1 MDWFLD
7 NNGNGRKWVNSK
19 KVVFVS
25 YITHST
31 AILFLP
37 YLLREIPDDIF
48 EKPEHNQLRIVV
60 SGVDLTS
67 YDMVIEERCVFRV
80 RVGNVTMC
88 RCIDFVCAFAVMI
101 VLHYIFNVTYTKKI
115 EATMICVQR
124 LLLEIRNNQK
134 MPPNMLSLTCRIK
147 KDMGKYQTLIFE
159 NKTLIRTSSVSI
171 IKLFI

>member
-101 VLHYIFNVTYTKKI
+101 VLHLMMICRAEGDYDGVRDTKI
-115 EATMICVQR
+115 EEFWQND
-124 LLLEIRNNQK
+124 EKQ
-134 MPPNMLSLTCRIK
+134 
-147 KDMGKYQTLIFE
+147 
-159 NKTLIRTSSVSI
+159 
-171 IKLFI
+171 